1 MEARIILAIDEELK
15 EKIKKK
21 AKENG
26 LSVSAYLRMLMIKD
40 LKEGKNE
47 N

>member
-26 LSVSAYLRMLMIKD
+26 LSISAYLRMLMIKEVRND
-40 LKEGKNE
+40 EKSR
-47 N
+47 

>member
-15 EKIKKK
+15 EKNKKK

-26 LSVSAYLRMLMIKD
+26 LSISAYLRMLMIKD
-40 LKEGKNE
+40 VQNE
-47 N
+47 KIG

>member
-15 EKIKKK
+15 EEIKKK

-26 LSVSAYLRMLMIKD
+26 LSLSAYLRMLVIK
-40 LKEGKNE
+40 EVQNE
-47 N
+47 KIG

>member
-15 EKIKKK
+15 EKKKKK

-26 LSVSAYLRMLMIKD
+26 LSLSAYLRMLVIK
-40 LKEGKNE
+40 EVQNE
-47 N
+47 KG

>member
-26 LSVSAYLRMLMIKD
+26 LSLSAYLRMLMIK
-40 LKEGKNE
+40 EVQNE
-47 N
+47 KIG

>member
-1 MEARIILAIDEELK
+1 MESKIIFAIDEELK

-26 LSVSAYLRMLMIKD
+26 LSLSAYLRMLMIK
-40 LKEGKNE
+40 EVQNE
-47 N
+47 KIG